1 MDNYLLKM
9 INVLNLISLI
19 RMEKVES
26 KVEERWRLYRLL
38 LLTDIFQSLKDM

>member
-9 INVLNLISLI
+9 INVLNLISSI

-26 KVEERWRLYRLL
+26 KVEE
-38 LLTDIFQSLKDM
+38 K